1 MNELKLHRVYRHFK
15 GDYYLVE
22 DVARH
27 SETGEEMVVYRR
39 LYGDGS
45 LWVRPKAM
53 FLSEVDHEKYPEVT
67 QKYRFELQDI
77 ESRVADR

>member
-22 DVARH
+22 DVATD
-27 SETGEEMVVYRR
+27 SETGEALVLYRK

-45 LWVRPKAM
+45 LWARPLAM
-53 FLSEVDHEKYPEVT
+53 FLEQVDRAKYPDVE
-67 QKYRFELQDI
+67 QEYRFQLQKI
-77 ESRVADR
+77 ESAVRR